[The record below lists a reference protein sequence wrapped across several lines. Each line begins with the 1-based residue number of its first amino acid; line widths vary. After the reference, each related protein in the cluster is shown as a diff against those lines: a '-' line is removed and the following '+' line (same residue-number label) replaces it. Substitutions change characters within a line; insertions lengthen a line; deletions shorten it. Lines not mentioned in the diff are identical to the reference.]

1 MSAARLMRGADGT
14 VLVLPDN
21 MPPDQL
27 VQLRAHRDVILPIVQ
42 AYGAAE
48 IFIRPAGAEPLP
60 QWPTLTPQQLKHRRK
75 WLARDTARFGLVNR
89 ELPR

>member
-27 VQLRAHRDVILPIVQ
+27 VQLRAHRDVILPIV
-42 AYGAAE
+42 
-48 IFIRPAGAEPLP
+48 PA
-60 QWPTLTPQQLKHRRK
+60 
-75 WLARDTARFGLVNR
+75 
-89 ELPR
+89 